1 MTLTIDIDLPADLE
15 KFRLP
20 VAVQQRLDRL
30 LDQQDSG
37 RDLTDEERQEA
48 EGLVDLAEFL
58 TLLRMRAQ
66 RLAT

>member
-1 MTLTIDIDLPADLE
+1 MTLSIDVDLPADLE

-37 RDLTDEERQEA
+37 RDLTEEERQEA

>member
-1 MTLTIDIDLPADLE
+1 MTLTIDVDLPADLD

-37 RDLTDEERQEA
+37 RDLTEEERQ
-48 EGLVDLAEFL
+48 
-58 TLLRMRAQ
+58 
-66 RLAT
+66 

>member
-1 MTLTIDIDLPADLE
+1 MTLTIDVDLPADLE

-58 TLLRMRAQ
+58 TLLGMRAQ

>member
-1 MTLTIDIDLPADLE
+1 MTLSIDVDLPADLE

-20 VAVQQRLDRL
+20 VAVQRRLDRL

-37 RDLTDEERQEA
+37 RDLTEEERQEA

>member
-1 MTLTIDIDLPADLE
+1 MTLTIDVDLPADLE

>member
-1 MTLTIDIDLPADLE
+1 MTLTIDVDLPADLD

-37 RDLTDEERQEA
+37 RDLTEEERQEA
-48 EGLVDLAEFL
+48 EGLVDLAEFF

-66 RLAT
+66 RMST

>member
-1 MTLTIDIDLPADLE
+1 MTLTIDVDLPADLE

-48 EGLVDLAEFL
+48 EGLVDLAEFF

>member
-20 VAVQQRLDRL
+20 VAVQHRLDRL

-37 RDLTDEERQEA
+37 GELS
-48 EGLVDLAEFL
+48 
-58 TLLRMRAQ
+58 
-66 RLAT
+66 